1 MTCSVSRSQLPDP
14 TAAFSASVKGAF
26 SRNDRATPPLV
37 SRHGKSPC
45 RLYALMYGEPRR
57 CTDSGAF
64 HAGMRDGRGDGHG
77 DSDGDGDGDRAA
89 GRADRG
95 TAGRRS
101 ARPCAAVRPD
111 GAPIV
116 GW

>member
-1 MTCSVSRSQLPDP
+1 MTCPVSRSQLPDP

-26 SRNDRATPPLV
+26 SRNNRATPPLV

-57 CTDSGAF
+57 CTDSAAF
-64 HAGMRDGRGDGHG
+64 HAGMRDGGGDGR
-77 DSDGDGDGDRAA
+77 GDGDRAA
-89 GRADRG
+89 GRADPG

-101 ARPCAAVRPD
+101 ARPRAAVRPD